1 MRVFFNY
8 ITRRLLVSALCSATQ
23 TALVGPG
30 HAEMF
35 FRHLPLQQRR
45 QIVGASPLGD
55 TFAVAERPGQLT
67 GIGHPSRLPLLDTFA
82 MATRRR

>member
-23 TALVGPG
+23 TTLVGPG

-35 FRHLPLQQRR
+35 FRHRPQQLQV
-45 QIVGASPLGD
+45 VGASPLGD
-55 TFAVAERPGQLT
+55 TFAIAERPSQLT
-67 GIGHPSRLPLLDTFA
+67 ATVHPSRLPPLDTFA